1 MIESGHRRMADAFS
15 LQIPLEPAYRE
26 LVPEVAGRYA
36 ELLGGSAADAAALS
50 DAVVAAIASVSA
62 GAAPSTEVDLRF
74 KPNGAG
80 VHVELSCQDRHTTV
94 TVPMPV
100 AKTS

>member
-1 MIESGHRRMADAFS
+1 MAEAFS
-15 LQIPLEPAYRE
+15 LQIPLEPAYRD

-50 DAVVAAIASVSA
+50 DAVVAAMAKVTA
-62 GAAPSTEVDLRF
+62 GAEPSTDEIDLRF

-80 VHVELSCQDRHTTV
+80 VHVELSCRDRRTSV
-94 TVPMPV
+94 TVPISV

>member
-1 MIESGHRRMADAFS
+1 
-15 LQIPLEPAYRE
+15 
-26 LVPEVAGRYA
+26 
-36 ELLGGSAADAAALS
+36 
-50 DAVVAAIASVSA
+50 
-62 GAAPSTEVDLRF
+62 VDLRF

>member
-1 MIESGHRRMADAFS
+1 MADAFS

-62 GAAPSTEVDLRF
+62 SAAPSTEVDLRF

>member
-1 MIESGHRRMADAFS
+1 MADAFS
-15 LQIPLEPAYRE
+15 LQVPLDPAYRE
-26 LVPEVAGRYA
+26 LIPEVASRYA

-50 DAVVAAIASVSA
+50 DAVVAAIAKVSA
-62 GAAPSTEVDLRF
+62 GAASSTELDLRF

-80 VHVELSCQDRHTTV
+80 VHVELSCRDRHESV
-94 TVPMPV
+94 TVPIPV

>member
-1 MIESGHRRMADAFS
+1 MADAFS

>member
-1 MIESGHRRMADAFS
+1 MADAFS

-50 DAVVAAIASVSA
+50 DAVIAAIASVSA